1 LVLPWRARQ
10 AGSDAVEVLTRIA
23 ISDHICRRLWLAGN
37 DEQGEDHR
45 ADDAKL
51 KKKLSTSAFLLV
63 LGSAVLHASW
73 NLAIKASGDR
83 LVTAAGQVVLGALA
97 FTPALV
103 VTGLPHGAWGWVA
116 LSSVVHLL
124 YGLSLVAAYERGDLS
139 AMYPIA
145 RGTAPALVAI
155 GAAVLLGDSITLA
168 GVVAIGL
175 IVGGIVAI
183 GLTGRPRG
191 VPWAI
196 LTGIFITTY
205 TIIDGRAVRAL
216 DTAVAYT
223 VFVFLGNAV
232 LYAALLVWRR
242 GITDIVAA
250 VRIEWWK
257 QALGG
262 SASLVLT
269 AARTSPLGLV
279 SAVRETSVVF
289 GAIAGWLLL
298 HEQLGSKRVIAAS
311 SIAAG
316 LAVIALQ

>member
-1 LVLPWRARQ
+1 V
-10 AGSDAVEVLTRIA
+10 
-23 ISDHICRRLWLAGN
+23 
-37 DEQGEDHR
+37 
-45 ADDAKL
+45 
-51 KKKLSTSAFLLV
+51 STSAFLLV

-223 VFVFLGNAV
+223 VCVFLGNAV
-232 LYAALLVWRR
+232 LYAGLLVWRR
-242 GITDIVAA
+242 GMTHILAA

-262 SASLVLT
+262 SASALAYLLVLT